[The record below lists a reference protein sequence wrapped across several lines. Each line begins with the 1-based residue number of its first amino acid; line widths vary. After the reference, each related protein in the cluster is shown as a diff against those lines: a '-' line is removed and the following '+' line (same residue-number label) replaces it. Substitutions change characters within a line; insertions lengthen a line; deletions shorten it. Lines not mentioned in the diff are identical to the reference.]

1 MKISLRKA
9 NVLQTGINDAIK
21 NINIVDN
28 VSINEFQVAEDVI
41 SAKAKENIAAYQRKA
56 ALINVQ
62 YDIRN
67 AVAEAN
73 SANGINGRLTEVA
86 RIDKLIALNQQLAGF
101 NVRTDAAIVAGKLD
115 KIRNRKEDSRASLY
129 GHADEVA
136 TGVFNQDTVDDFKA
150 TANKLKKDKQ
160 KVQDEI
166 LELNVRTEIVLSEQ
180 AVKTL
185 SSEGLL

>member
-9 NVLQTGINDAIK
+9 NVLQTGINDVIK

-129 GHADEVA
+129 GHVDEVA
-136 TGVFNQDTVDDFKA
+136 TGVFNQDSVNDFKA

-160 KVQDEI
+160 KLQDEI
-166 LELNVRTEIVLSEQ
+166 LERNVRTEIVLSEQ